1 MASSYFICCTNLET
15 KLSEHFKVPHSIY
28 VYIKQLE
35 CQIYKLKNKIVTEKM
50 TKTEI
55 EKLIK
60 RWDESLVD
68 ENEEFEEQMAKLVKL
83 VIEDVLYYVEDEVNY
98 EAGRTVAKN
107 VDAAIKEHYGLK
119 DNETANK

>member
-1 MASSYFICCTNLET
+1 
-15 KLSEHFKVPHSIY
+15 
-28 VYIKQLE
+28 
-35 CQIYKLKNKIVTEKM
+35 M

-98 EAGRTVAKN
+98 EAGRTVTKN